1 MVNGLGIPFI
11 FGHSKLS
18 YPLLGSKLLTKVS
31 AQITFNKD
39 KATLTDQTGQ
49 PTLVLTL

>member
-11 FGHSKLS
+11 HSKLS
-18 YPLLGSKLLTKVS
+18 HPLLGSKLLTNVS

-39 KATLTDQTGQ
+39 KVTLTDQTRQ